1 METFRKY
8 DIAIIGAGVVG
19 VALGWRA
26 KEFFPYCSVAVF
38 EKNASAGLETS
49 ARNSGVLHSGFHQE
63 PGSLKA
69 KFARYGH
76 ILARDF
82 AEENNVPLLESGM
95 LIAAP
100 SSEMRNPRVLREG
113 AASMWNL
120 FSRGREH
127 GIDFNVLTSR
137 GIKKLE
143 QNIHAAAGVFIPS
156 VSVVDSK
163 CFVKTLEEQAK
174 KEGVGFF
181 YENKIEDI
189 RLEKNYAVIV
199 TPHMEVRAKAVINA
213 AGLYADNIA
222 NLALKEER
230 YRQYPWRGE
239 YYEVINSE
247 KKNLVSRL
255 VYPVVSHNHPGK
267 GIHFGPRPDGRLFLG
282 PNARRVPSKTFY
294 TEDRTP
300 KEDFLRVANAFGVG
314 LEPDDIGWSYS
325 GIRPKLS
332 DTNKEDDFHI
342 GIDSVHPLLINLVGI
357 ESPGFSSGIALAKYV
372 MARPEIFNALR

>member
-1 METFRKY
+1 MKTLQEY
-8 DIAIIGAGVVG
+8 DIAIIGAGIIG
-19 VALGWRA
+19 SALGWRA
-26 KEFFPYCSVAVF
+26 KELFPYCSVAVF
-38 EKNASAGLETS
+38 EKNAEPGLETS
-49 ARNSGVLHSGFHQE
+49 AKNSGVLHSGFHQK
-63 PGSLKA
+63 PDSLKA
-69 KFARYGH
+69 QFARYGH
-76 ILARDF
+76 ALAHDF
-82 AEENNVPLLESGM
+82 AVENNVPLLEGGM
-95 LIAAP
+95 LIAVP

-127 GIDFNVLTSR
+127 GIDFTVLTSR

-143 QNIHAAAGVFIPS
+143 PNIRAAAGVFIPS

-163 CFVKTLEEQAK
+163 CFVRTLEKRARM
-174 KEGVGFF
+174 EGTRFF

-213 AGLYADNIA
+213 AGLYADDIA

-239 YYEVINSE
+239 YYEVINPE

-255 VYPVVSHNHPGK
+255 VYPVVSHDHPGK

-282 PNARRVPSKTFY
+282 PNAKRVPSKTFY
-294 TEDRTP
+294 DEGRTP
-300 KEDFLRVANAFGVG
+300 KDEFLKVPNAFGIG
-314 LEPDDIGWSYS
+314 LTSDDIEWSYS
-325 GIRPKLS
+325 GIRPKRF
-332 DTNKEDDFHI
+332 DAEQEGDFHI
-342 GIDSVHPLLINLVGI
+342 GIDSVHPLLINCMWV
-357 ESPGFSSGIALAKYV
+357 ESPGFSSGMALAKYV
-372 MARPEIFNALR
+372 MARPEVFNALR